1 VNGWGIG
8 RLAYGRAATP
18 ALVHT
23 TEAAAPWTKAPIK
36 GLWKTKKKR
45 RPLKK
50 KPVEAPPEVDLRK
63 PFARSS
69 LAQPRVVDAAAVTAK
84 PSVGFAREVRFRP
97 RRASVCVLARPQ
109 CCYRGPCVYTAHE
122 LVPWTPRPDPWGDGP
137 TRRNLCSTRRSV
149 IVEEC
154 MR

>member
-1 VNGWGIG
+1 MGGASGGWCC
-8 RLAYGRAATP
+8 GRAATP

-23 TEAAAPWTKAPIK
+23 TEAAAPWAKAPIK

-69 LAQPRVVDAAAVTAK
+69 LAQPRTVDAAAPVTTAK
-84 PSVGFAREVRFRP
+84 PSVGFAKEVRFSRP
-97 RRASVCVLARPQ
+97 NTCFISRSGVSSQ
-109 CCYRGPCVYTAHE
+109 CSYGA
-122 LVPWTPRPDPWGDGP
+122 PWTCTPR
-137 TRRNLCSTRRSV
+137 
-149 IVEEC
+149 I
-154 MR
+154 